1 IGRLPENDERL
12 MYGLVVQSQA
22 LVPRS
27 GRHSRE
33 PVEHANGVLA
43 VVARECHKLIEDPT
57 LLIRRNGPVPLADR
71 LHQLLPSRRTDLR
84 HRASFGSPTGS
95 KLFEATILAE

>member
-1 IGRLPENDERL
+1 MD
-12 MYGLVVQSQA
+12 GLVVQSRA
-22 LVPRS
+22 RAPRGGRCS
-27 GRHSRE
+27 GE
-33 PVEHANGVLA
+33 PVEHPNGVLA
-43 VVARECHKLIEDPT
+43 VIARERHELIQDPT
-57 LLIRRNGPVPLADR
+57 FLIRRNGPVPLADR

>member
-1 IGRLPENDERL
+1 MSVTFQGGEEDEEQWLEPFPTDAIGRLPENDERL
-12 MYGLVVQSQA
+12 MDGLVVQSQA

-27 GRHSRE
+27 GRYSRE

-71 LHQLLPSRRTDLR
+71 LHQLL
-84 HRASFGSPTGS
+84 
-95 KLFEATILAE
+95 